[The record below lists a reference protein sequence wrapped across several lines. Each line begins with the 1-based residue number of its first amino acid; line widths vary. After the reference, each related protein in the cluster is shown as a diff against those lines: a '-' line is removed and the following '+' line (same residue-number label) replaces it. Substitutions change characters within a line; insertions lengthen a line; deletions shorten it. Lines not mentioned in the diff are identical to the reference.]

1 MNYIEGDY
9 IIEGED
15 DVGDDDVIGAMARQI
30 SQRPAGGAR
39 IVRAPRQQRIF
50 KRPPLPARPQQPT
63 EAELRSY
70 LGLGFVTWAIGD
82 GTDKTII
89 VEPQETFRGERFIAE
104 VAMVGVTN
112 SIIPS
117 LKRLEIGT
125 LPQSPSVEFTAPL
138 SMFRPDATNANLDLQ
153 IAEAGTKITITLSI
167 NAAPVGAAVI
177 ASCGMFGQW
186 IR

>member
-1 MNYIEGDY
+1 MNYIEGEY
-9 IIEGED
+9 IVEGDD
-15 DVGDDDVIGAMARQI
+15 DVGDDDVIGAVARQI
-30 SQRPAGGAR
+30 RRPGG
-39 IVRAPRQQRIF
+39 VRQVRGPGQQRIF
-50 KRPPLPARPQQPT
+50 RRPPLPARSQQPT

-82 GTDKTII
+82 GAEKVII
-89 VEPQETFRGERFIAE
+89 VEPQETFRGERLVAE

-112 SIIPS
+112 SIIPA

-125 LPQSPSVEFTAPL
+125 LPQSPSVEFSAPL

-153 IAEAGTKITITLSI
+153 IAEAGTKITITLSL
-167 NAAPVGAAVI
+167 NAAPVGGAVI
-177 ASCGMFGQW
+177 AQLGFFGQW